1 VQRVANDD
9 ELAARIEGVHFAYAG
24 AHGAA
29 PTSALRGL
37 SFTVRRGEMFGLVGP
52 DGAGKTTAIRLL
64 LGLLRTDQGQVAT
77 LGHDPARAASYV
89 KSHVGYLSQR
99 FTLYGD
105 LTVRE
110 NIEFFGEIHR
120 VGAMREQMQRLLDF
134 TLLGPYQGRRADQL
148 SGGMQKKLALA
159 CTLIHRPQLIL
170 LDEPTTGVDP
180 ISRREFWTLLH
191 TLIHDGVTVLLT
203 TPYLDEA
210 ERCTRVALV
219 RNGRTLVED
228 DPVRLRRAYGRPT
241 IEVVCEPVRR
251 GRDLLAASP
260 RVAEVQ
266 LFGDRLHAVP
276 TAADDALTDLV
287 DGLAGQGVQVHHQ
300 RPVVPSLEDVF
311 ITLVRRDRAAGEAAP

>member
-1 VQRVANDD
+1 MEQTAD
-9 ELAARIEGVHFAYAG
+9 LAAVLDGVHYAYAG

-29 PTSALRGL
+29 PTPALTGL
-37 SFTVRRGEMFGLVGP
+37 GFAVRRGEMFGLVGP
-52 DGAGKTTAIRLL
+52 DGAGKTTSIRLL
-64 LGLLRTDQGQVAT
+64 LGLLRADRGRVRT
-77 LGHDPARAASYV
+77 LGHDPVAEAGYV

-105 LTVRE
+105 LTVAE

-120 VGAMREQMQRLLDF
+120 VRDMREQMQRLLDF
-134 TLLGPYQGRRADQL
+134 TLLGPYRRRRADQL

-191 TLIHDGVTVLLT
+191 TLIRDGVTVLLT

-219 RNGRTLVED
+219 RGGRTLVED
-228 DPVRLRRAYGRPT
+228 DPVRLRQTYGRPT
-241 IEVVCEPVRR
+241 IEVVCDPVRV
-251 GRDLLAASP
+251 GRDLLAASS

-276 TAADDALTDLV
+276 VAADDGLTDLV
-287 DGLAGQGVQVHHQ
+287 ADLAAQGVQVHHQ

-311 ITLVRRDRAAGEAAP
+311 ITLVRHDQGAAGAAP